1 MRTIGCE
8 AALVTVLVA
17 TSLWR
22 GTEPQPGKG
31 SDDDIKP
38 YPGSTAFCT
47 EHVTGA
53 AGAHINWT
61 GYYSVDSPEKVV
73 GHYTKTLG
81 SENHRKE
88 RNEDIW
94 RFPLAK
100 PERVLTVTRPGGAFP
115 LGQCTPPPRSARAIM
130 ILSTM
135 ARPD

>member
-8 AALVTVLVA
+8 AALIIVLVT
-17 TSLWR
+17 TSLSR
-22 GTEPQPGKG
+22 GAELQPGKG

-47 EHVTGA
+47 EHVNG
-53 AGAHINWT
+53 GPNGHITWT
-61 GYYSVDSPEKVV
+61 GYYSSDSPEKVV
-73 GHYTKTLG
+73 LHYTKALG

-88 RNEDIW
+88 RGEDVW

-100 PERVLTVTRPGGAFP
+100 PERVLTVTQPGGAFP
-115 LGQCTPPPRSARAIM
+115 LGQCRRPPGSTRAIV